1 MTFWSNTGEALQRQP
16 DNYYGLQVS
25 KFSLR
30 YEECGSNSSS
40 FPYALHRNT
49 HNLFVL
55 QCCEFGTATCDF
67 EIYLMEGFS
76 GRPPGG
82 ERQEWND
89 CGRIAGVLR

>member
-25 KFSLR
+25 KLSLK

-40 FPYALHRNT
+40 FLYALHRNT

-55 QCCEFGTATCDF
+55 QCCEFGTATCD
-67 EIYLMEGFS
+67 
-76 GRPPGG
+76 
-82 ERQEWND
+82 
-89 CGRIAGVLR
+89 VH